1 MMARE
6 PTVSRLSAE
15 SARSASDTVVQF
27 GPSESAFMA
36 RQSPRQD
43 SRPDL
48 RQDSRLDSRHDSRK
62 DISVRQDS
70 RRLAPSWDRRP
81 DSQDRPRQDRPSSA
95 SGTLRMDDDDRHELL
110 LIQQQL
116 QSLVAK
122 VSGKTSSFRN
132 SAFLTDEFQSERPA
146 APQVAYHASV
156 VSDNEDAEYEADWIG
171 YSRPL

>member
-1 MMARE
+1 MARE

-15 SARSASDTVVQF
+15 SARPASDTVVQF
-27 GPSESAFMA
+27 GPNESSFLA

-48 RQDSRLDSRHDSRK
+48 RQDSCK
-62 DISVRQDS
+62 DAQGRQDS
-70 RRLAPSWDRRP
+70 RRPTPSWDRRP
-81 DSQDRPRQDRPSSA
+81 DSQDRPRQDRPTSA

-110 LIQQQL
+110 RIQQQL

-122 VSGKTSSFRN
+122 VSGKTSSSRI
-132 SAFLTDEFQSERPA
+132 SAFQTDEVQSERPA

-156 VSDNEDAEYEADWIG
+156 ISDNEDAEYEADWIG
-171 YSRPL
+171 YSRPI